1 MMSVKAVWPLVALT
15 GLTLCLL
22 SVAACSSG
30 TSLPAD
36 GETSI
41 VRYGVRM
48 EPYAEVIDA
57 VYGKIPCCGHSSE
70 TLPETVFPD
79 TDLHAYS
86 GDGKHVGV
94 NYSSDV
100 YEVQIPGAE
109 TSYNTYND
117 REYIILPINTTVR
130 FVVDASDNARFMQAW
145 PAAAEYTDGTER
157 YIIYL
162 TCYDSAG
169 DMHHSASLIESIPAG
184 ERHEYD
190 YSIGS
195 NPDGSFNLSVIRVGP

>member
-1 MMSVKAVWPLVALT
+1 MMSVKAGWPLVALT
-15 GLTLCLL
+15 GLVLCLL

-30 TSLPAD
+30 APPAD

-79 TDLHAYS
+79 TDLHAYA
-86 GDGKHVGV
+86 GDGRHVGV

-100 YEVQIPGAE
+100 YEVQIPGVE

-117 REYIILPINTTVR
+117 REYIILPLNTTAR
-130 FVVDASDNARFMQAW
+130 FVVDATDNARFMQAW
-145 PAAAEYTDGTER
+145 PAAAEYTDGMES
-157 YIIYL
+157 YSIYL
-162 TCYDSAG
+162 VCYDSAG
-169 DMHHSASLIESIPAG
+169 DMHHSASLFASIPAG
-184 ERHEYD
+184 ERQEYD
-190 YSIGS
+190 YSIGY
-195 NPDGSFNLSVIRVGP
+195 NPDGSLNLSVVRVEP